1 MAKTLDVSGMKCP
14 LPVVRAAKEMESLAP
29 GETLV
34 VTATDA
40 GSMPDMAGWAKVD
53 ERVVLE
59 KQESKPDGKGGTL
72 YVHTLRK
79 A

>member
-1 MAKTLDVSGMKCP
+1 MAKTLDVSGLKCP
-14 LPVVRAAKEMESLAP
+14 LPVVRAAKEMESLP
-29 GETLV
+29 SGETLV

-40 GSMPDMAGWAKVD
+40 GSVPDMAGWAKVD
-53 ERVVLE
+53 ERVILE
-59 KQESKPDGKGGTL
+59 SQETRPDGKGGTL

>member
-14 LPVVRAAKEMESLAP
+14 LPVVRAAKEMESLAS

-53 ERVVLE
+53 ERIVLE
-59 KQESKPDGKGGTL
+59 KQEARPDGSGGTL

-79 A
+79 L